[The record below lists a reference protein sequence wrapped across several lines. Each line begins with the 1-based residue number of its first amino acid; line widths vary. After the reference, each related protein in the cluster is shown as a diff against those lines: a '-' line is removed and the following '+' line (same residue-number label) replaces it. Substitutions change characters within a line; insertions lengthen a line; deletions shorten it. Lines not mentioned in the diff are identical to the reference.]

1 MRLFEESILTCPICG
16 HHQIQKIPSEKLEKY
31 FCAGCENVIETPIG
45 KCCIFCAYGSHKC
58 MVEQGWTLLEKKQ
71 KFSDI
76 NRKVKPQKYVPA
88 LGFDWLTIWYD
99 LTIRLTMPE
108 RKFRNKLID
117 HLDPCD
123 EERILEFGFGT
134 GANLVLVADRAPDA
148 RFTGLD
154 IDPKV
159 RKMANR
165 KLTRYGIKIPLK
177 LYDGEIFPFPSD
189 SFDKVYSCL
198 VFHHLNIENKRRTMM
213 EIFRVLEPGGR
224 LIIGDWGKAKS
235 PILRTAFYAIQL
247 LDGFKNTRDNV
258 DGRLPELMQETGFT
272 GVKETDFINT
282 MIGSFCYYEG
292 LKSRLT

>member
-1 MRLFEESILTCPICG
+1 
-16 HHQIQKIPSEKLEKY
+16 
-31 FCAGCENVIETPIG
+31 
-45 KCCIFCAYGSHKC
+45 